1 MPGSKTY
8 ENVTVVAIYGDG
20 RGGTAIPAIRRT
32 VAALPGSKPLL
43 ITNVEIDTTYMVQ
56 KLIQAPL
63 DYQGYSEFV
72 MYSLHNYID
81 TEYALI
87 VQHDGWALNPE
98 NWRDEWL
105 EYDYVG
111 GPTHAAL
118 LPNGEYRLQYTWH
131 GMDNPIIVQ
140 NGGFSLRS
148 KRFLEAPSRYG
159 IMRRQMPDPTMMNE
173 DIQLTC
179 ILRNKMERLGMKY
192 APVESAKY
200 FSFEHLGP
208 MHTGMDITKIFGH
221 HSRFRQ
227 LLSNGEMLWKLTKE
241 QMKEVYGE
249 PQVYDLF
256 AKHYGYTIHA
266 V

>member
-1 MPGSKTY
+1 MPGSKTF

-87 VQHDGWALNPE
+87 VQHDGWALNAE

-118 LPNGEYRLQYTWH
+118 LP
-131 GMDNPIIVQ
+131 P
-140 NGGFSLRS
+140 S
-148 KRFLEAPSRYG
+148 KYG

-179 ILRNKMERLGMKY
+179 IQRRFMERLGMKF

-208 MHTGMDITKIFGH
+208 MHDGMDMTKVFGH

-241 QMKEVYGE
+241 QMREVYGE